1 MVKAQT
7 SNLHKKFQIKSNTVE
22 AKAAAPVEQKKVPTP
37 AKKEKPVKAA
47 AAVSNA
53 DQADPVTEDTDKK
66 PVVSQALGNTPR
78 KIKAY
83 DREYAAVMD
92 KDVIVHLN
100 TGEQIA
106 GHFVRAF
113 QYVLWVKREERMV
126 IINKVAILYV
136 QPADPTQDN

>member
-53 DQADPVTEDTDKK
+53 DQADSVT
-66 PVVSQALGNTPR
+66 
-78 KIKAY
+78 
-83 DREYAAVMD
+83 
-92 KDVIVHLN
+92 
-100 TGEQIA
+100 
-106 GHFVRAF
+106 
-113 QYVLWVKREERMV
+113 
-126 IINKVAILYV
+126 
-136 QPADPTQDN
+136 

>member
-1 MVKAQT
+1 MVKAQP
-7 SNLHKKFQIKSNTVE
+7 SNLHKKFQIKSNAVE
-22 AKAAAPVEQKKVPTP
+22 AKAAAPVEQKKVLKP
-37 AKKEKPVKAA
+37 AKKEKSVKAA
-47 AAVSNA
+47 AAGSNTN
-53 DQADPVTEDTDKK
+53 QADSVTEDTDKK

-78 KIKAY
+78 KIKGY

-100 TGEQIA
+100 TDEQIA
-106 GHFVRAF
+106 GHFVRTF